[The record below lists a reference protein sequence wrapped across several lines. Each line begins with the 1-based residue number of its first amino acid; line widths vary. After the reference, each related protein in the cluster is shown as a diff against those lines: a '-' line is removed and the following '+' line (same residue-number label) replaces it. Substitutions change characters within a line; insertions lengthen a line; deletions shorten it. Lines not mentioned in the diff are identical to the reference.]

1 MSRPFHSRGFTLV
14 ELMITLALLA
24 IMAFI
29 AIPSFTQLTRNNQL
43 QAKAEELKSFLVF
56 ARSEAVTQRRAI
68 KIDALDSTLW
78 KICYASAAP
87 GSDKCPDDANT
98 LRNLEVDSGTA
109 KLVLTN
115 AGGTAIDQL
124 LYRPNGTASV
134 GALITVCRDKD
145 ASTGYLTSIAA
156 NGSAALFPRGKS
168 DNSGTALA
176 KCE

>member
-1 MSRPFHSRGFTLV
+1 MSCARTSQGFTLP
-14 ELMITLALLA
+14 ELMIVISLVA

-29 AIPSFTQLTRNNQL
+29 AVPNFIQLTRNNQI
-43 QAKAEELKSFLVF
+43 QAKTEELKSFLVF
-56 ARSEAVTQRRAI
+56 ARSEAVTQRRSI
-68 KIDALDSTLW
+68 KIDALDSTRW

-87 GSDKCPDDANT
+87 GSNKCPDDANT
-98 LRNLEVDSGTA
+98 LRNLEVDSSIA

-156 NGSAALFPRGKS
+156 HGSVALFPRGKS
-168 DNSGTALA
+168 DNNGTALA
-176 KCE
+176 ACE

>member
-56 ARSEAVTQRRAI
+56 ARSEAVTQRRVI
-68 KIDALDSTLW
+68 KIEATNSNEW
-78 KICYASAAP
+78 QICYAPQPVTGPCS
-87 GSDKCPDDANT
+87 SSSKV
-98 LRNLEVDSGTA
+98 LRKLEIDSGIA

-115 AGGTAIDQL
+115 AGGTAINQL

-168 DNSGTALA
+168 DNNGTALA

>member
-1 MSRPFHSRGFTLV
+1 MSRPSHSRGFTLV

-56 ARSEAVTQRRAI
+56 ARSEAVTQRRVI
-68 KIDALDSTLW
+68 KIEATNSNEW
-78 KICYASAAP
+78 QICYAPQPVTGPCS
-87 GSDKCPDDANT
+87 SSSKV
-98 LRNLEVDSGTA
+98 LRKLEIDSGTA

-115 AGGTAIDQL
+115 AGGTDQL

-156 NGSAALFPRGKS
+156 NGSVALFPRGKS
-168 DNSGTALA
+168 DNNGTALA

>member
-1 MSRPFHSRGFTLV
+1 MSRPSQSRGFTLV

-56 ARSEAVTQRRAI
+56 ARSEAVTQRRVI
-68 KIDALDSTLW
+68 KIEATNSNEW
-78 KICYASAAP
+78 QICYAPQPVTGPCS
-87 GSDKCPDDANT
+87 SSSKV
-98 LRNLEVDSGTA
+98 LRKLEIDSGTA

-115 AGGTAIDQL
+115 AGGTDQL

-156 NGSAALFPRGKS
+156 NGSVALFPRGKS
-168 DNSGTALA
+168 DNNGTALA

>member
-1 MSRPFHSRGFTLV
+1 MSRPSHSRGFTLV

-56 ARSEAVTQRRAI
+56 ARSEAVTKRRAI
-68 KIDALDSTLW
+68 KIDARDSALW
-78 KICYASAAP
+78 KVCYASAAP
-87 GSDKCPDDANT
+87 GSNKCPDNANT
-98 LRNLEVDSGTA
+98 LRSLEVDSGTA

-115 AGGTAIDQL
+115 AGGTDQL

-156 NGSAALFPRGKS
+156 NGSVALFPRGKS